1 MDKNI
6 LDALI
11 KYGFVTNIDVDPN
24 KYKDVDE
31 LINKGIVTI
40 PGAKS
45 RIIELLENAGMET
58 IDVTPKTVE
67 TDTITEVKE
76 DEPVTV
82 TDTPEDV
89 TPIDET
95 PESPEVIDEKPV
107 EEAPIE
113 EVPVE
118 EPTVVEEVVE
128 TAAEEV
134 TEATKVV
141 EETKPKKKSK
151 KAEQAE

>member
-31 LINKGIVTI
+31 LINKGIITI

-45 RIIELLENAGMET
+45 RIMELLENAGIKT
-58 IDVTPKTVE
+58 IDVAPKTNE
-67 TDTITEVKE
+67 TDIIIEVKD

-95 PESPEVIDEKPV
+95 PESPEVIDETPV
-107 EEAPIE
+107 EETPIDE
-113 EVPVE
+113 TPTE
-118 EPTVVEEVVE
+118 EPTVNEEAV
-128 TAAEEV
+128 AEEV
-134 TEATKVV
+134 AETV
-141 EETKPKKKSK
+141 EETPKKKKTTK
-151 KAEQAE
+151 KTEQAE